1 MSNILVVAEQANKT
15 LRKATLASITFA
27 RALSDATGGE
37 VFIGVLGH
45 ELEEAAAQAAR
56 FGAKAVLI
64 ASDSALTPFVAS
76 TWARAV
82 ADMATHCK
90 ATRVVATSSTF
101 SRDLLPRV
109 AARLGAGMV
118 SEVLGLIGT
127 GPDVRFKRPMWAGN
141 VVATVAVRTPSAVF
155 CIRGTE
161 FEPAAPAPSPSPIQ
175 PLQLAVLT
183 DPNTRFVAFAPTVSE
198 RPELTEAQVVVAGGR
213 GLKDKDGFA
222 LLNPLADLFKA
233 AVGGTRAAVDS
244 GLLANDLQI
253 GQTGKVVAPNLYFAV
268 ALSGAIQHLAGMKN
282 SKVIVAINKD
292 EEAPI
297 FSVADYGL
305 VGDAFK
311 IVPELVEA
319 IHQARKA

>member
-1 MSNILVVAEQANKT
+1 
-15 LRKATLASITFA
+15 
-27 RALSDATGGE
+27 
-37 VFIGVLGH
+37 
-45 ELEEAAAQAAR
+45 
-56 FGAKAVLI
+56 
-64 ASDSALTPFVAS
+64 
-76 TWARAV
+76 
-82 ADMATHCK
+82 
-90 ATRVVATSSTF
+90 
-101 SRDLLPRV
+101 
-109 AARLGAGMV
+109 
-118 SEVLGLIGT
+118 
-127 GPDVRFKRPMWAGN
+127 
-141 VVATVAVRTPSAVF
+141 
-155 CIRGTE
+155 
-161 FEPAAPAPSPSPIQ
+161 
-175 PLQLAVLT
+175 
-183 DPNTRFVAFAPTVSE
+183 
-198 RPELTEAQVVVAGGR
+198 VAGGR